1 MRRNPRLF
9 RLTASVALGAL
20 LWDSA
25 LPLAAVAQPAPP
37 PLPPAQGQPDQN
49 QADPPARVG
58 RIAAITG
65 AVSFHNQGDTEWS
78 TASVNYPVSTG
89 NAFWTEPAAETQL
102 EISDSRI
109 ALAGGTSSTFMR
121 SKQGLQGVAVQ
132 GETYIHLR
140 DLAPNEAWSIQTPR
154 GLVHLGGEGR
164 YGVGVGTT
172 DQPTLITVLDG
183 SAQIEGPRRAFR
195 SPPARRDGEWH

>member
-1 MRRNPRLF
+1 MGL
-9 RLTASVALGAL
+9 
-20 LWDSA
+20 A

-109 ALAGGTSSTFMR
+109 ALAGGTEFDVYALDAS
-121 SKQGLQGVAVQ
+121 GLQGVAVQ
-132 GETYIHLR
+132 GH
-140 DLAPNEAWSIQTPR
+140 
-154 GLVHLGGEGR
+154 V
-164 YGVGVGTT
+164 V
-172 DQPTLITVLDG
+172 PT
-183 SAQIEGPRRAFR
+183 R
-195 SPPARRDGEWH
+195 